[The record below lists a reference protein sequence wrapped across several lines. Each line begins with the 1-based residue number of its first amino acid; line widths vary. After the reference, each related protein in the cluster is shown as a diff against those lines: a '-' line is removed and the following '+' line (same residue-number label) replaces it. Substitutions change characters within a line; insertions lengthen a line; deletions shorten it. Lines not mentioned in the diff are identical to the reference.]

1 MSSRDLESWETSTSR
16 DNMDLLR
23 FHQHHLHYHDHD
35 QHQNHSDDWPPGW
48 EQGGCL
54 RRCEKG
60 ERAELQRGED
70 QGRVGKCLQR
80 QRPKR
85 LWLSGQ
91 VRLMSLHLGF
101 GCLIKMYVHC
111 WRGGGIKKTLTLAD
125 VMCVH
130 CTLYRPNWYLY
141 FRVSDGR
148 YRRTNYR
155 IIVRNLSSR
164 TSWQVPFILVTSLI
178 NHYICVCSPVHL
190 LSVQNITFTF
200 STALCWWCTP
210 VVHVCPLGPLGFL
223 FLGPPEHRLALLQ
236 SQKSISV
243 LTSISPSCINLASL
257 TTRSNWKVR
266 QKIEDNPHQGN

>member
-1 MSSRDLESWETSTSR
+1 MPPTLWERWTGRTST
-16 DNMDLLR
+16 
-23 FHQHHLHYHDHD
+23 
-35 QHQNHSDDWPPGW
+35 
-48 EQGGCL
+48 
-54 RRCEKG
+54 
-60 ERAELQRGED
+60 
-70 QGRVGKCLQR
+70 
-80 QRPKR
+80 
-85 LWLSGQ
+85 
-91 VRLMSLHLGF
+91 
-101 GCLIKMYVHC
+101 
-111 WRGGGIKKTLTLAD
+111 GGGSGSSWQMLAATATQETLALGPGETHVFAFGFWLPDQKVCPLLTRGRDKKPLTLAD